1 MINKVCKNVNRI
13 KRHQRIRKQISGTPE
28 CPRLSVFRS
37 NKNIS
42 VQVIDDVNQ
51 KTLLSSSTEQ
61 LHVKNAGNI
70 EAAKLVGADIAK
82 KCLKAKIT
90 TVVFDRGGYI
100 YTGRI
105 AALAD
110 AARENGLKF

>member
-1 MINKVCKNVNRI
+1 MINKICKNVNRV
-13 KRHQRIRKQISGTPE
+13 KRHQRIRKTISGTPE

-37 NKNIS
+37 NKHIA

-51 KTLLSSSTEQ
+51 KTLVSSSTVQ
-61 LHVKNAGNI
+61 LNVVNGGNI
-70 EAAKLVGADIAK
+70 EGSKLVGADIAK
-82 KCLKAKIT
+82 KCLEAGIEN
-90 TVVFDRGGYI
+90 VVFDRGGYV

>member
-1 MINKVCKNVNRI
+1 MINKTCKNENRV
-13 KRHQRIRKQISGTPE
+13 KRHLRLRKHISGTPE

-37 NKNIS
+37 NKHIA

-61 LHVKNAGNI
+61 LHVVNGGNV
-70 EAAKLVGADIAK
+70 EGSKLVGADIAK
-82 KCLKAKIT
+82 KCLAAGIEK
-90 TVVFDRGGYI
+90 VVFDRGGYI

-110 AARENGLKF
+110 AAREAGLKF

>member
-1 MINKVCKNVNRI
+1 MINKICKNVNRV

-37 NKNIS
+37 NKNIA

-51 KTLLSSSTEQ
+51 KTLVSSSTVQ
-61 LHVKNAGNI
+61 LNVVNGGNI
-70 EAAKLVGADIAK
+70 EGSKLVGADIAK
-82 KCLKAKIT
+82 KCLEAGIT
-90 TVVFDRGGYI
+90 NVVFDRGGYV

-105 AALAD
+105 AALAA
-110 AARENGLKF
+110 AARENGLQF

>member
-1 MINKVCKNVNRI
+1 MINKICKNVNRV

-37 NKNIS
+37 NKHIA

-51 KTLLSSSTEQ
+51 KTLVSSSTVQ
-61 LHVKNAGNI
+61 LNVVNGGNI
-70 EAAKLVGADIAK
+70 EGSKLVGADIAK
-82 KCLKAKIT
+82 KCLEAGIEK
-90 TVVFDRGGYI
+90 VVFDRGGYV

-105 AALAD
+105 AALAA
-110 AARENGLKF
+110 AARENGLQF

>member
-1 MINKVCKNVNRI
+1 MINKVCKNVNRV

-37 NKNIS
+37 NKHIA

-51 KTLLSSSTEQ
+51 KTLVSSSTVQ
-61 LHVKNAGNI
+61 LNVVNGGNI
-70 EAAKLVGADIAK
+70 EGSKLVGADIAK
-82 KCLKAKIT
+82 KCLEAGIEK
-90 TVVFDRGGYI
+90 VVFDRAGYV

-105 AALAD
+105 AALAA
-110 AARENGLKF
+110 AAREYGLKF

>member
-1 MINKVCKNVNRI
+1 MINKICKNVKRI

-37 NKNIS
+37 NKHIA

-51 KTLLSSSTEQ
+51 RTLLSSSTEQ
-61 LHVKNAGNI
+61 LHVVNGGNI
-70 EAAKLVGADIAK
+70 EGSKLVGADIAK
-82 KCLKAKIT
+82 KCLEAGIEK
-90 TVVFDRGGYI
+90 VVFDRGGYV

-105 AALAD
+105 AALAA

>member
-1 MINKVCKNVNRI
+1 MINKICKNVNRV
-13 KRHQRIRKQISGTPE
+13 KRHQRIRKTISGTPE

-37 NKNIS
+37 NKHIA

-51 KTLLSSSTEQ
+51 KTLVSSSTVQ
-61 LHVKNAGNI
+61 LNVVNGGNI
-70 EAAKLVGADIAK
+70 EGSKLVGADIAK
-82 KCLKAKIT
+82 KCLEAGIEK
-90 TVVFDRGGYI
+90 VVFDRGGYV

>member
-1 MINKVCKNVNRI
+1 MIKKVSKNENRV

-37 NKNIS
+37 NKNIA

-61 LHVKNAGNI
+61 LKIVNGGNI
-70 EAAKLVGADIAK
+70 AGSKLVGQDIAK
-82 KCLKAKIT
+82 KCLEAGIS

-105 AALAD
+105 AALAE

>member
-37 NKNIS
+37 NKNIA

-51 KTLLSSSTEQ
+51 KTLVSSSTVT
-61 LHVKNAGNI
+61 LYYANSSVRTAFCSFSIFN
-70 EAAKLVGADIAK
+70 
-82 KCLKAKIT
+82 
-90 TVVFDRGGYI
+90 
-100 YTGRI
+100 
-105 AALAD
+105 
-110 AARENGLKF
+110 

>member
-1 MINKVCKNVNRI
+1 MINKVCKNVNRV

-37 NKNIS
+37 NKHIA

-51 KTLLSSSTEQ
+51 KTLVSSSTVQ
-61 LHVKNAGNI
+61 LNVVNGGNI
-70 EAAKLVGADIAK
+70 EGSKLVGADIAK
-82 KCLKAKIT
+82 KCLEAGIEN
-90 TVVFDRGGYI
+90 VVFDRGGYV

-105 AALAD
+105 AALAE

>member
-1 MINKVCKNVNRI
+1 MINKVCKNVNRV

-37 NKNIS
+37 NKHIA

-51 KTLLSSSTEQ
+51 KTLVSSSTVQ
-61 LHVKNAGNI
+61 LNVVNGGNI
-70 EAAKLVGADIAK
+70 EGSKLVGADIAK
-82 KCLKAKIT
+82 KCLEAGIEN
-90 TVVFDRGGYI
+90 VVFDRGGYV

-105 AALAD
+105 AALAA